1 MTKTEMDLVPTQSFD
16 QAQTEAD
23 RLHRSGAMT
32 LISLAAFWGI
42 AAALYQWGSPLAGQI
57 ALLIGSAA
65 AHPVAWL
72 VLKLAGGPAMVPR
85 SNPLSPL
92 FYQVS
97 AVPLVVTLGAMGLA
111 DARPDAFFAGAML
124 GLAAAFLPSASLY
137 GRKLYLVLAA
147 VFTVLPVVAWFAAQP
162 LLPWFGLIGVALL
175 LVSGALLLRRLG
187 GLGAAP
193 HEGSGHDGASLTTG
207 GTVAQGA
214 VLAEEAA
221 APAAEPRGNDS
232 FFDAEASTGPAAPPA
247 GATDTIAADRPAW
260 GGTDT
265 PAAGEPGAWPEPAPS
280 GSDDDPLDNGVITD
294 ADLDRPNH
302 KPEA

>member
-1 MTKTEMDLVPTQSFD
+1 MTKTEMDLVPTQSFE

-97 AVPLVVTLGAMGLA
+97 AVPLVVTLSAMGLA

-124 GLAAAFLPSASLY
+124 GLAAAFLPSSSLY

-147 VFTVLPVVAWFAAQP
+147 VFTMLPVVAWFAAQP

-193 HEGSGHDGASLTTG
+193 REGVGHDDAPLTTG
-207 GTVAQGA
+207 GAVAS
-214 VLAEEAA
+214 
-221 APAAEPRGNDS
+221 APAAGGDAGALEAPEAAPRTNDS
-232 FFDAEASTGPAAPPA
+232 FFDAEAPA
-247 GATDTIAADRPAW
+247 GSTNPTEAIAADRPAW
-260 GGTDT
+260 GGTAT
-265 PAAGEPGAWPEPAPS
+265 PAPGEANAWANPAPS